1 MILDPD
7 ALADRRRLKRRLGL
21 WRIVAALLAVVVLA
35 AVAVRFG
42 AFGGLD
48 LDRPHV
54 ARLSVQGMIV
64 PDRTFLELVDK
75 VAKSEAV
82 KGVIVAVDSPGG
94 ATSGGEALYAAVR
107 GLAGK
112 KPTVAYIGSLG
123 TSAGYMTAIAAD
135 HVVARGSAL
144 TGSIGV
150 LMQWPDV
157 SKLMDTVGVR
167 MEEIKSSPMKAE
179 PSPFK
184 PTSPEG
190 RAMLDRAI
198 RDSYEWFVG
207 LVAERRGLSSADAHA
222 VADGRV
228 VTGRQA
234 LALKLIDAIGEES
247 VARDWLTTAKSVDKD
262 LPIRDW
268 KPKPAMSTWPLAEA
282 AAEAVTRGVL
292 AAFGLERQLA
302 SHRPLDGLR
311 SDWHL
316 DGLENA
322 KSSGEIGR

>member
-21 WRIVAALLAVVVLA
+21 WRIAAALLAVVVLVFVA
-35 AVAVRFG
+35 ARFG

-54 ARLSVQGMIV
+54 ARLSVQGMIL

-75 VAKSEAV
+75 VARSEAV

-107 GLAGK
+107 GLAAK

-157 SKLMDTVGVR
+157 SKLMETVGVR
-167 MEEIKSSPMKAE
+167 MDEIKSSPMKAE

-207 LVAERRGLSSADAHA
+207 LVAERRGLSSEAAHA

-234 LALKLIDAIGEES
+234 VGLKLVDAIGEES
-247 VARDWLTTAKSVDKD
+247 VARAWLTGRGVDKD
-262 LPIRDW
+262 LPVRDW
-268 KPKPAMSTWPLAEA
+268 KPKPAIGSWPLAEA

-302 SHRPLDGLR
+302 SNRPLDVLR

-322 KSSGEIGR
+322 KSSREIGR